1 MLQEFL
7 NKEFIPITEDTNFD
21 KLKKASAEVVKKIN
35 KDKEK
40 IARYTLVGLD
50 PEIPANNS
58 DLEEVKLIIIGHW
71 NTFATNS
78 KDTSVTFIRAVIL
91 EALQTIAKEDD
102 LANLIWFSGRN
113 AIKYYNVGNE
123 KDLLVKFLLD
133 IGNRIENEVSE
144 SWSFPIEEEIDVP
157 ELTAATISKT
167 DLEAHLKA
175 AAIQSSVGGENPA
188 WASQNDANWSTFFAA
203 RASKGISELLNK
215 ALKNQ
220 ATEIR
225 NNQADFIFQNTLL
238 QMRTQL
244 LWWKEAGFSISLKS
258 GYKDLQNGVLQIVL
272 AKDYSSFV
280 PEMYPLSVDYFLKE
294 THNSLVKSQEK
305 KIKISE
311 ILKLVE
317 SNSENL
323 KTILEEYA
331 GEERRTSFLNFIRS
345 IVYGKYKINQI
356 KEIVGITDSIELTYA
371 EFTVWLFHDFH
382 SLKISD
388 SN

>member
-21 KLKKASAEVVKKIN
+21 KLKKAAAEVVKKIN

-40 IARYTLVGLD
+40 IARYTLVGID
-50 PEIPANNS
+50 PEIHANNA
-58 DLEEVKLIIIGHW
+58 DLEEVKLIIINHW

-91 EALQTIAKEDD
+91 EALQTIAKEDE

-113 AIKYYNVGNE
+113 AIKYYNLGNE
-123 KDLLVKFLLD
+123 KNLLVKFLLD

-144 SWSFPIEEEIDVP
+144 TWSFPVEEEIDVP
-157 ELTAATISKT
+157 EITAGNISKT

-175 AAIQSSVGGENPA
+175 AAIQNSVGGENPA
-188 WASQNDANWSTFFAA
+188 WASQNDASWPTFFAT
-203 RASKGISELLNK
+203 RASKGISELINK
-215 ALKNQ
+215 ALKIQ

-225 NNQADFIFQNTLL
+225 NNQADFIFQNSLL

-244 LWWKEAGFSISLKS
+244 LWWKEAGYSISLKA
-258 GYKDLQNGVLQIVL
+258 GYKDLQNGILQIVL

-280 PEMYPLSVDYFLKE
+280 PEMYPVSVDYFLKE

-305 KIKISE
+305 KVKISD
-311 ILKLVE
+311 ILRLIE

-323 KTILEEYA
+323 KTILEEYT
-331 GEERRTSFLNFIRS
+331 GDERRTSVLNFIRS
-345 IVYGKYKINQI
+345 IVYGKYKINQL

-382 SLKISD
+382 SLKISGA
-388 SN
+388 N